1 MNSIQAPTILFS
13 VYREDAVTNAG
24 VGEFGGIGWPSP
36 SGADENEIKIDK

>member
-24 VGEFGGIGWPSP
+24 VGWVLGGLAGRLLV
-36 SGADENEIKIDK
+36 ERMKMK